1 MKKHALLAVI
11 LLQVLCASAQQLTIR
26 KEKSQLYIS
35 HIVAPKESLYS
46 LGRMYHL
53 GPKEIAAANK
63 LDAKAGL
70 VIGQEL
76 KIPLNKNNFLQADSK
91 QIKGL
96 HPVYHTVAE
105 GETLYRLSVTYNK
118 VNKDLLRKWNGI
130 TDNVV
135 KEGQPVIVGYMKYT
149 PAAIPSDAPQ
159 EVASIPVNAK
169 PKQSGPYHDRDEE
182 GDIAETDYEPVKK
195 QDAQF
200 STVSST
206 DEGFFSGEFA
216 IHAGRQQKAIVGA
229 AATFK
234 STSGWSDKKYYI
246 LVNDIPVETIVRI
259 TVNGHSVYAKVLE
272 TLPGLRDN
280 NGLVCRISNAAAA
293 ALGISDPKFNV
304 ELSYAE

>member
-35 HIVAPKESLYS
+35 HVVAPKESLYS

-53 GPKEIAAANK
+53 SPKEIATANK
-63 LDAKAGL
+63 LDTKAGL

-76 KIPLNKNNFLQADSK
+76 KIPLNKNNFLQAESK
-91 QIKGL
+91 QTKGL

-105 GETLYRLSVTYNK
+105 GETLYRLSVSYNNVK
-118 VNKDLLRKWNGI
+118 KDLLRKWNGI
-130 TDNVV
+130 SDNVV
-135 KEGQPVIVGYMKYT
+135 KEGQAMIVGYLKYT
-149 PAAIPSDAPQ
+149 PPVVATEHAQA
-159 EVASIPVNAK
+159 VASANVNGDG
-169 PKQSGPYHDRDEE
+169 KQSGPFNDQDGK
-182 GDIAETDYEPVKK
+182 GDIVESGYEPFKEDEV
-195 QDAQF
+195 QF
-200 STVSST
+200 TSVSAG
-206 DEGFFSGEFA
+206 DEGYFAGEFA
-216 IHAGRQQKAIVGA
+216 ATSGQQRKRMSGM

-259 TVNGHSVYAKVLE
+259 TANGRSVYAKVLE

-280 NGLVCRISNAAAA
+280 NGMVCRISNAAAA
-293 ALGISDPKFNV
+293 ALGISDPKFTV
-304 ELSYAE
+304 ELSYTE